1 MAALPNNIP
10 ADLLRDTDEGSS
22 EADYGSQSLN
32 ELLDPTGFEPT
43 PLEPTPTTDGAAGTP
58 VAPANATQP
67 ASHDEAIRNAIA
79 PFEEKFAEMSQRLM
93 FLQGRLV
100 EQQRQPN
107 QPVTPAKD
115 EPAAFSYD
123 MDSLANEMQ
132 TNAPVALG
140 KYAQAYLEHQLPQ
153 LREQILAEVR
163 GDVNGEFNKRDGRAR
178 LDQAHSNEITRIRTK
193 FPEVLSADGR
203 TADPEFEKA
212 TNQELYHIIALHS
225 PQVVQ
230 QVQQGNP
237 NWASLAKPG
246 DFYAAA
252 SATASDWMR
261 TGKYPKMKPTEQR
274 PTLREITQR
283 VPRNDPQGSS
293 RPANQGQP
301 KTIDGFFDSPKERVI
316 ARRIQKGLGISEE
329 AYVRQCAAGAG
340 VGE

>member
-10 ADLLRDTDEGSS
+10 ADLIRNTDEGSS

-43 PLEPTPTTDGAAGTP
+43 PLEPNLTTDGS
-58 VAPANATQP
+58 VAKPDASANPSSPATDDTT
-67 ASHDEAIRNAIA
+67 ASRLAS
-79 PFEEKFAEMSQRLM
+79 FEDKFAEMSQRIM

-100 EQQRQPN
+100 EQQARPN
-107 QPVTPAKD
+107 QPATQTKD

-132 TNAPVALG
+132 TNAPAALG

-163 GDVNGEFNKRDGRAR
+163 GDVGGEFAKRDNRAQR
-178 LDQAHSNEITRIRTK
+178 DQSMATEIGRIRSEY
-193 FPEVLSADGR
+193 PEILSADGR
-203 TADPEFEKA
+203 TADPAFEKE
-212 TNQELYHIIALHS
+212 TNTELYHIIALHS

-230 QVQQGNP
+230 QVQAGNT

-246 DFYAAA
+246 DFYAAS
-252 SATASDWMR
+252 SATAAKWMR
-261 TGKYPKMKPTEQR
+261 AGKYPKMKPTNER

-283 VPRNDPQGSS
+283 VPRNEPTSNGRPGTSGS
-293 RPANQGQP
+293 P
-301 KTIDGFFDSPKERVI
+301 KTIDAFFDSPKDRVI
-316 ARRIQKGLGISEE
+316 ARRLQKQFGISEE
-329 AYVRQCAAGAG
+329 AYVRQCAASQGL
-340 VGE
+340 E